1 MSTYFTLDRWIA
13 LLQRVGKEG
22 GKILTSYNLQTESGL
37 SLTAIK
43 KNIQRLREKGY
54 IAKLKGN
61 FYANTFAFPSLEEI
75 AMILE
80 VLKSHR
86 ESWSTVHSFK
96 QEKTPIKIE
105 WEQNNQERLWISVGK
120 YNKMLS
126 IAQIKILTALLTHL
140 FKEKIEFATIPLNL
154 GDASQSKETV
164 NIKRE
169 NIRNTESALKNVL
182 VIKEEIVSPSS
193 QNTNSNEQ
201 PPIRIV
207 KKDSDSTSLLG
218 IIKAETKKAILI
230 EFGDHKQTWI
240 PKSQIHSEFDTIIE
254 KEQEFIIDTW
264 ILKKN
269 KIVA

>member
-1 MSTYFTLDRWIA
+1 MVDIHSQSFFGQNVGLIVRSQSRDEAHIFFTFTRKKQDGSWEKFKKGE
-13 LLQRVGKEG
+13 GK
-22 GKILTSYNLQTESGL
+22 S
-37 SLTAIK
+37 IK
-43 KNIQRLREKGY
+43 L
-54 IAKLKGN
+54 
-61 FYANTFAFPSLEEI
+61 SLEEI

-105 WEQNNQERLWISVGK
+105 WEQNNQEKLWLSVGK

-126 IAQIKILTALLTHL
+126 MAQIKILTALLTHL

-154 GDASQSKETV
+154 GDSSQSKETV

-169 NIRNTESALKNVL
+169 NMRNTESALKNIL

-193 QNTNSNEQ
+193 QTTNSNEEI
-201 PPIRIV
+201 PIRIV

-240 PKSQIHSEFDTIIE
+240 PKSQIHSEFDANIE